1 LSSDKSDE
9 RSEQDLEATEDEL
22 SERQL
27 SDAAQSHV
35 LAMADRECTVR

>member
-9 RSEQDLEATEDEL
+9 RSEQDLEATEDEPP
-22 SERQL
+22 ERQL
-27 SDAAQSHV
+27 NDAAHV